1 MINKQQEEE
10 YEIIIK
16 ALHAAGVPMDV
27 TLDIL
32 TVELAKP
39 EVLLPGGM
47 DRMLKEKLTPGQYL
61 KLSGYDTLE
70 MN

>member
-1 MINKQQEEE
+1 MTNKQEEE
-10 YEIIIK
+10 YEIIIR
-16 ALHAAGVPMDV
+16 ALYAAGVPVDI

-61 KLSGYDTLE
+61 KISGYDTLE